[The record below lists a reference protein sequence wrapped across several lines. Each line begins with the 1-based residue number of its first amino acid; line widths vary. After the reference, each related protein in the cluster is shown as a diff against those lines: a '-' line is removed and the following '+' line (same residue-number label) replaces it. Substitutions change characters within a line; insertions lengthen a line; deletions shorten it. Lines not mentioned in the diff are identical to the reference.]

1 MGKIGEIQVSYAIG
15 VDLGGTKILT
25 ALVDGGGRVM
35 QRHRVPTPREGPGAV
50 VEAIAGTVDA
60 VLQGAAVARQAAMG
74 IGVGS
79 PGPLDPRTGI
89 VLEPPN
95 LPGWHDVPLAQML
108 SGRLGMVTHIEHD
121 ANAAALAEWWIGAG
135 RGIRD
140 LVYMTISTGIGG
152 GIILGD
158 VLLQGVSG
166 TAGEIGH
173 TTIDVDGP
181 PCGCGRPGHLEAM
194 ASGPAIARM
203 AAEASGTGRH
213 TVVLAMAG
221 GDPSRITAEMV
232 EEAARQG
239 DAVAR
244 DVLDRAGFYIGVGV
258 ANLLNLLNPG
268 RVIIGGG
275 VSKAGEM
282 LFGPIRRTVSE
293 LAFEHPARDAE
304 IVPAA
309 LGDDVGAIGAAAV
322 VFARS
327 GRLQRT
333 DEG

>member
-1 MGKIGEIQVSYAIG
+1 MYAIG

-25 ALVDGGGRVM
+25 ALVDGAGRVM
-35 QRHRVPTPREGPGAV
+35 QRHRVPTPREGPAAV
-50 VEAIAGTVDA
+50 VEVIAGTVDA
-60 VLQGAAVARQAAMG
+60 VLQGTALGRPEMAG

-89 VLEPPN
+89 VFEPPN
-95 LPGWHDVPLAQML
+95 LPGWRDVPLAQML
-108 SGRLGMVTHIEHD
+108 SDRLGMVTHIEHD

-166 TAGEIGH
+166 TAGEVGH
-173 TTIDVDGP
+173 TTIDVNGP
-181 PCGCGRPGHLEAM
+181 RCGCGRPGHLEAM

-203 AAEASGTGRH
+203 AAEASGTGRR
-213 TVVLAMAG
+213 TAVLAMAG

-244 DVLDRAGFYIGVGV
+244 DVLARAGFYIGVGV
-258 ANLLNLLNPG
+258 ANLLNLLNPR

-275 VSKAGEM
+275 VSKAGEL
-282 LFGPIRRTVSE
+282 LFGPIRRTVSD

-304 IVPAA
+304 VVPAA

-333 DEG
+333 N

>member
-1 MGKIGEIQVSYAIG
+1 MYAIG

-25 ALVDGGGRVM
+25 ALVDGAGRVV
-35 QRHRVPTPREGPGAV
+35 QRHRVPTPREGPAAV

-60 VLQGAAVARQAAMG
+60 VLQGTAVHRPQPTG

-79 PGPLDPRTGI
+79 PGPLDPRAGI

-95 LPGWHDVPLAQML
+95 LPGWHDVPLARML
-108 SGRLGMVTHIEHD
+108 SDRLGMITHIEHD

-140 LVYMTISTGIGG
+140 LVYVTISTGIGG

-158 VLLQGVSG
+158 VLLQGHSG

-181 PCGCGRPGHLEAM
+181 RCGCGRPGHLEAM

-203 AAEASGTGRH
+203 AAEASGTGQR

-239 DAVAR
+239 DVVAR
-244 DVLDRAGFYIGVGV
+244 AVLARAGFYIGVGV
-258 ANLLNLLNPG
+258 ANLLNLLNPR

-275 VSKAGEM
+275 VSKAGEL
-282 LFGPIRRTVSE
+282 LFGSIRRTVSE

-327 GRLQRT
+327 GLLQRT